1 MSHQAVIRVV
11 IFVLIW
17 LAAFSCRTTIV
28 AIGPLLPVLIKT
40 LHLSSFWAGS
50 LTAVPLF
57 IIALASIPSGQ
68 IADRLGHRLTL
79 VLALS
84 IMGVGSLVPLP
95 LTKTIGLFLDVI
107 AVGIGIGLAQPTL
120 AKLARAIDSENPAR
134 PTTLYAN
141 GLVMGGF
148 IASLTTAPVILPLV
162 GGGWSHV
169 LAFWGALAL
178 LTVFGWLAVFTHLPA
193 EITSNT
199 RTTQPFPPS
208 PGFYAI
214 AASFAA
220 QGAIFYALA
229 TWLPEYF
236 VRHGWTL
243 AHASLPL
250 AIVSLGSIAGG
261 LSSPWF
267 LRRGQG
273 FKRPF
278 IIVSLALAL
287 ATAGLA
293 IAPSI
298 AYLWAILIGATTA
311 IIFTLGMAAPAVLFP
326 PAWVGRASGLLLAI
340 GYAGAVAGPLGFGAL
355 TVFGFTI
362 PMIFL
367 LGLSLAI
374 TAFALRM
381 PRDIQRASSVQRAL
395 QP

>member
-1 MSHQAVIRVV
+1 
-11 IFVLIW
+11 
-17 LAAFSCRTTIV
+17 
-28 AIGPLLPVLIKT
+28 
-40 LHLSSFWAGS
+40 
-50 LTAVPLF
+50 
-57 IIALASIPSGQ
+57 
-68 IADRLGHRLTL
+68 
-79 VLALS
+79 
-84 IMGVGSLVPLP
+84 MGMGSLVPLQ
-95 LTKTIGLFLDVI
+95 LTKTIGLFFDVI

-120 AKLARAIDSENPAR
+120 AKLAWAIDSENPAR

-162 GGGWSHV
+162 GRGWSHV
-169 LAFWGALAL
+169 LAFWGSLAL

-199 RTTQPFPPS
+199 RTTQPFPRS

-355 TVFGFTI
+355 AAFGFTI

-367 LGLSLAI
+367 VGLSLVI
-374 TAFALRM
+374 TAFSLRM
-381 PRDIQRASSVQRAL
+381 PLDIQRESSVQRAL